1 MYFQND
7 PFATVFQVFQRL
19 YPAAECDVIWT
30 EQLRDEEG
38 GVVYGMTTFHDG
50 DDEIP
55 LVEISAELTVQD
67 AVEILAHEL
76 AHVAVGVGAGHGPK
90 WEKAF
95 KKIHEEYLNMM
106 EE

>member
-1 MYFQND
+1 M
-7 PFATVFQVFQRL
+7 V
-19 YPAAECDVIWT
+19 WT
-30 EQLRDEEG
+30 EKLRDDEG
-38 GVVYGMTTFHDG
+38 GVVYGITTFPA
-50 DDEIP
+50 DENEVP

-76 AHVAVGVGAGHGPK
+76 AHVAAGIDAGHGEA

-95 KKIHEEYLNMM
+95 HRIHQEYLDRL

>member
-1 MYFQND
+1 M
-7 PFATVFQVFQRL
+7 V
-19 YPAAECDVIWT
+19 WT
-30 EQLRDEEG
+30 EKLRDDEG
-38 GVVYGMTTFHDG
+38 GVVYGITTFPA
-50 DDEIP
+50 DENEVP